1 MKVTKSQ
8 LKEIIREE
16 LQTILEAQAPPP
28 LPAPEYRP
36 PPPLPAHK
44 LAKTPEKLAQTV
56 QNQIADLQARV
67 LDLEKHVTS
76 AAE

>member
-28 LPAPEYRP
+28 LPA
-36 PPPLPAHK
+36 HK

-56 QNQIADLQARV
+56 QDQNADLRARV